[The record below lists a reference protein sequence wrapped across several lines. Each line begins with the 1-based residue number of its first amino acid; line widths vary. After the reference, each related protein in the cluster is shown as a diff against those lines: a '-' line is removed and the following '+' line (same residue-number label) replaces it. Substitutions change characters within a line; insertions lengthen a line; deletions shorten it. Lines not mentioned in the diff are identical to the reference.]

1 MLTGL
6 KLALLVLQMLD
17 KLFDHWRAKGLIDQ
31 GRQEEIAA
39 TAERIAVKTG
49 VRKVIWEKVDAMSEE
64 EVDEALADLV
74 RPVAG
79 STKPVHSGTSG

>member
-6 KLALLVLQMLD
+6 KLALLVLQLLD

-49 VRKVIWEKVDAMSEE
+49 VRKVIWEKVDAMSED
-64 EVDEALADLV
+64 EVDKALADLI
-74 RPVAG
+74 RPAVSG
-79 STKPVHSGTSG
+79 SGTTK